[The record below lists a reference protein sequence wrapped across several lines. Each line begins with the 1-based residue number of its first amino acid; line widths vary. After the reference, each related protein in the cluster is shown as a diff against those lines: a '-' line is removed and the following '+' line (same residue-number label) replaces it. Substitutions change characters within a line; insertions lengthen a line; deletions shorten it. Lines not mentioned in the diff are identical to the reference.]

1 LATTRRRFLATGGAL
16 LAGAGLPIAGCGA
29 AAEPSRPAAAGSP
42 AAPAAPAGATP
53 VPPGAF
59 ANPGLAVSAAWLR
72 DHAADAGLRIVDARA
87 AADYARGHIAGA
99 VSLPVADTFDPA
111 QPGNYPDSKEKLEAL
126 FGARG
131 IANAT
136 RVVVYDAGAE
146 TPGPRLFWTLEY
158 LGQTGSAVL
167 DGGLKA
173 WQAAGGA
180 VSTETPTVPPATYT
194 AAVDPSRIYSQAQ
207 CALAITDRT
216 KVVVD
221 ARSPEEYRGEDVRAP
236 FGGHI
241 PGAVNI
247 DYREN
252 FAPDGRLKD
261 AAALRA
267 LYVAKG
273 VTPDKE
279 VIGLCQTGQRST
291 VDYWVLR
298 LLGYPKVG
306 NYGGGWIEWGSDP
319 QTSKA
324 QGAS

>member
-1 LATTRRRFLATGGAL
+1 VATTRRRL
-16 LAGAGLPIAGCGA
+16 LAAGGGLLAPAVLAVAGCGGA
-29 AAEPSRPAAAGSP
+29 TEASRPAAAG
-42 AAPAAPAGATP
+42 
-53 VPPGAF
+53 AF
-59 ANPGLAVSAAWLR
+59 ANPNLVVSAAWLK
-72 DHAADAGLRIVDARA
+72 DHSADPGLRVVDARA

-111 QPGNYPDSKEKLEAL
+111 RPGNYPDSKEKLEAL

-158 LGQTGSAVL
+158 LGQRGSAVL

-180 VSTETPTVPPATYT
+180 VTTEPPTVPAASYT
-194 AAVDPSRIYSQAQ
+194 AAVDPSRIYSQAE

-252 FAPDGRLKD
+252 FTPDARLKD
-261 AAALRA
+261 ASALRA
-267 LYVAKG
+267 LYAARG

-291 VDYWVLR
+291 VAYWVLR
-298 LLGYPKVG
+298 LLGYPRVG